1 MKNMIITIGMIIFIM
16 TMTGMQYRC
25 NSVLHRKQDMK
36 FAADE
41 AAATAALCIDRE
53 AFGQGIIKIRR
64 AEAERAARDMAW
76 LNLGKESGKLG
87 IRFTEGVRPTVT
99 VIITEGKLRA
109 ESEYEYVP
117 Y

>member
-1 MKNMIITIGMIIFIM
+1 MKNMIITVGMIIFIM

-25 NSVLHRKQDMK
+25 NAVLHKKQDMK

-53 AFGQGIIKIRR
+53 AFGQGVIKIRR
-64 AEAERAARDMAW
+64 DEAERVAADMAA
-76 LNLGKESGKLG
+76 LDLKEQDAEIAVEFSDG
-87 IRFTEGVRPTVT
+87 ERPMVKVT
-99 VIITEGKLRA
+99 ITDGRLRVT
-109 ESEYEYVP
+109 SEYEYVA